1 MRTVFSYR
9 SIAAAFALCMAL
21 SPRVLA
27 ETPGDGEDA
36 APAPLFADHAAIA
49 VTIEAPLTAMIRERP
64 DEEYLDGKFRY
75 LDSDGTEQTF
85 DLKLRTRGNFR
96 RQERICKF
104 PPLRLNFRKKQVEG
118 TLFDGQ
124 DKLKLVTHCQQNK
137 PTYEQFMLREYLAYR
152 IFARLTDKSFGVRL
166 LHINYVDTDG
176 RNSRVKYGFVLEDD
190 EHVAQ
195 RNGMKSM
202 KTGNVTHADLD
213 RSDENLVNV
222 FMYMIGNTD
231 FSLVQGPPD
240 DGCCHNSM
248 LLSASDGP
256 PYTPLPYDFD
266 FSGLV
271 NAPYAAANPRFNL
284 RSVRSRLYR
293 GQCSNN
299 DLLPATLRRILDRKD
314 DIYALIDEIVMF
326 SWNTRRVTARYL
338 DSFYYAI
345 TEPETIR
352 LEFLEQCVPAGQD
365 VTS

>member
-1 MRTVFSYR
+1 MTTLFSHR
-9 SIAAAFALCMAL
+9 SIGAACALCLAL
-21 SPRVLA
+21 SPRVFA
-27 ETPGDGEDA
+27 DA
-36 APAPLFADHAAIA
+36 TASQDTAVRAPLFADHEALA
-49 VTIEAPLTAMIRERP
+49 VTIEAPLTTIIKERP
-64 DEEYLDGKFRY
+64 DEEYLDGKLSFR
-75 LDSDGTEQTF
+75 DGDGREHTF

-96 RQERICKF
+96 RREMICKF

-137 PTYEQFMLREYLAYR
+137 PTYEQIMLREYLAYR
-152 IFARLTDKSFGVRL
+152 IFALLTHKSFSVRL
-166 LHINYVDTDG
+166 LHINYVDTEG
-176 RNSRVKYGFVLEDD
+176 HNSRVKFGFVLEDD

-240 DGCCHNSM
+240 DDCCHNSM
-248 LLSASDGP
+248 LLSATDGR

-271 NAPYAAANPRFNL
+271 NAPYAAPNPRFRL

-293 GQCSNN
+293 GQCANN
-299 DLLPATLRRILDRKD
+299 DMLPVTFRRFLDRKD
-314 DIYALIDEIVMF
+314 EIFALFDEIVMF
-326 SWNTRRVTARYL
+326 SSSTRRVTKRYL
-338 DSFYYAI
+338 NSFYYVI
-345 TEPETIR
+345 TEPEIIR
-352 LEFLEQCVPAGQD
+352 LEFLEQCVPSSQD